1 MKKPHPILIIA
12 VVVGLL
18 LGFFIPWQ
26 LTLLGWLP
34 VYAVWHFV
42 VTRNKPN
49 ASKHYIIFSVIISF
63 WFISVYLINRA

>member
-26 LTLLGWLP
+26 FTLLGFLP
-34 VYAVWHFV
+34 GYAVWNLV

-49 ASKHYIIFSVIISF
+49 TSNHYVIFSVIMSL
-63 WFISVYLINRA
+63 WFISVFLLNRI

>member
-26 LTLLGWLP
+26 LTLLGFLP
-34 VYAVWHFV
+34 GYAVWNLV

-49 ASKHYIIFSVIISF
+49 TSKHYIIFSVIMGF
-63 WFISVYLINRA
+63 WFVSVYLINRG

>member
-1 MKKPHPILIIA
+1 MKKPHPILIFA

-26 LTLLGWLP
+26 FTLLGFLP
-34 VYAVWHFV
+34 GYAAWNLV

-49 ASKHYIIFSVIISF
+49 TSKHYVIFTAIMGF
-63 WFISVYLINRA
+63 WFVSVYLINRG